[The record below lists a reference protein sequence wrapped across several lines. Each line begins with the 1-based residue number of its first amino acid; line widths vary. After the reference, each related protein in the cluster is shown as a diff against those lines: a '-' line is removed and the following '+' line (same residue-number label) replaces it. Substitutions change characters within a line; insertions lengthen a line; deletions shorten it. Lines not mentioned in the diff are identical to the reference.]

1 MRLYGGSNFRY
12 ERHLAASPST
22 LERRMAFRI
31 LVCDDEKLIRWSLS
45 EHLKKEG
52 YEVAVVE
59 DGEQA
64 LAAIEQAPPDALVVD
79 LKMPKVDGMTVLRT
93 LHEAGNAFPVI
104 VITAHGALD
113 SAIEA
118 TKLGAAAYLSKPFD
132 LREVSLQLEKVLE
145 KSRLESEVRY
155 LRDRATTGYE
165 KMIGE
170 SPAMKKVFETLKR
183 LESVDAPTVLI
194 SGESGTGKDLVAQ
207 AIHARGPRKNKPYME
222 IDCASMQETLIE
234 SELFGHE
241 KGSFTDART
250 TKKGLFE
257 VAAGGVIFLD
267 EIGEMTAG
275 TQAKLLR
282 ALENRKFKRV
292 GGTVDIPLDAAVVA
306 ATNRDLK
313 AEVKSGRFREDLF
326 FRLNVVP
333 IEIPPLR
340 KRTQDIE
347 AITLALVE
355 RTAKDLG
362 RSIPGVA
369 SDALEALRTYAWPG
383 NVRELRNVVER
394 IVILKQSDEAIQ
406 LDELPDEVRVS
417 RGSTTTSGNC
427 PYELLPEGV
436 DLAAVERGLVEQ
448 ALTRAKGN
456 QTQAAKLLGISRF
469 ALRHRVD
476 RYGLGEMIK

>member
-1 MRLYGGSNFRY
+1 MNRSGTK
-12 ERHLAASPST
+12 P

-52 YEVAVVE
+52 YDVALAE

-64 LAAIEQAPPDALVVD
+64 LAAIEQAPPDALVLD
-79 LKMPKVDGMTVLRT
+79 LKMPKIDGMSVLRK
-93 LHEAGNAFPVI
+93 LYDDGNAFPVI

-155 LRDRATTGYE
+155 LRDRATSGYE

-207 AIHARGPRKNKPYME
+207 AIHSRGPRKNKPYME

-292 GGTVDIPLDAAVVA
+292 GGTVDIQLDAAVIA

-340 KRTQDIE
+340 KRTQDVE

-362 RSIPGVA
+362 RQIPGVA

-394 IVILKQSDEAIQ
+394 IVILKQHDEAIQ
-406 LDELPDEVRVS
+406 LDELPDEIRVT
-417 RGSTTTSGNC
+417 RHGSTSGGSGGFAGC
-427 PYELLPEGV
+427 PYELLPDGV

-448 ALTRAKGN
+448 ALDRCKGN
-456 QTQAAKLLGISRF
+456 QTQAAKLLSISRF
-469 ALRHRVD
+469 ALRHRID
-476 RYGLGEMIK
+476 RYGLGDKVR

>member
-1 MRLYGGSNFRY
+1 
-12 ERHLAASPST
+12 
-22 LERRMAFRI
+22 MAFHI

-52 YEVAVVE
+52 YEVTLVE

-64 LAAIEQAPPDALVVD
+64 LAAIEHAPPDALVLD
-79 LKMPKVDGMTVLRT
+79 LKMPKIDAMAVLRR
-93 LHEAGNAFPVI
+93 LHDAGNAFPVI

-118 TKLGAAAYLSKPFD
+118 TKLGASAYLSKPFD
-132 LREVSLQLEKVLE
+132 LREVSLHLEKVLE
-145 KSRLESEVRY
+145 RSRLETEVRY
-155 LRDRATTGYE
+155 LRDRATSGYG

-170 SPAMKKVFETLKR
+170 SQAMKKVFETLTR

-222 IDCASMQETLIE
+222 IDCASMQDTLIE

-292 GGTVDIPLDAAVVA
+292 GGTVDLQLDAAVVA

-313 AEVKSGRFREDLF
+313 AEIKAGRFREDLF

-340 KRTQDIE
+340 KRTQDVE
-347 AITLALVE
+347 AIALALVE

-362 RSIPGVA
+362 RTIPGVA
-369 SDALEALRTYAWPG
+369 ADALEALRTYAWPG

-394 IVILKQSDEAIQ
+394 IVILKQDNEAIQ
-406 LDELPDEVRVS
+406 LDELPDEVRIARS
-417 RGSTTTSGNC
+417 SSSTNASC

-448 ALTRAKGN
+448 ALERAQGN

-469 ALRHRVD
+469 ALRHRID
-476 RYGLGEMIK
+476 RYGLAERVK

>member
-1 MRLYGGSNFRY
+1 MPYRV
-12 ERHLAASPST
+12 
-22 LERRMAFRI
+22 

-52 YEVAVVE
+52 YDVELAE
-59 DGEQA
+59 DGQQA
-64 LAAIEQAPPDALVVD
+64 MGAIERAPPDALVLD
-79 LKMPKVDGMTVLRT
+79 MKMPNLDGMSVLRK
-93 LHEAGNAFPVI
+93 LHEEGNAFPVI

-118 TKLGAAAYLSKPFD
+118 TKLGAASYLSKPFD

-145 KSRLESEVRY
+145 KSRLETEVRY
-155 LRDRATTGYE
+155 LRDRATSGYE
-165 KMIGE
+165 RMIGE
-170 SPAMKKVFETLKR
+170 SPAMKKVFDTLKR
-183 LESVDAPTVLI
+183 LEMVDTPTVLI
-194 SGESGTGKDLVAQ
+194 TGESGTGKDLVAQ
-207 AIHARGPRKNKPYME
+207 AIHARGPRRNRPYME
-222 IDCASMQETLIE
+222 IDCAAMPETLIE

-267 EIGEMTAG
+267 EIGEMTNG

-282 ALENRKFKRV
+282 ALENRKFRRV
-292 GGTVDIPLDAAVVA
+292 GGTVDIQLDAAVIA

-313 AEVKSGRFREDLF
+313 ADVKAGRFREDLF

-340 KRTQDIE
+340 KRAQDVE

-355 RTAKDLG
+355 RTARELG
-362 RSIPGVA
+362 RQIAGVTGE
-369 SDALEALRTYAWPG
+369 ALEALRAYPWPG

-394 IVILKQSDEAIQ
+394 VVILKQDDEP
-406 LDELPDEVRVS
+406 LHLEELPDEVRVA
-417 RGSTTTSGNC
+417 RQRTVGGC
-427 PYELLPEGV
+427 PYELPPDGV
-436 DLAAVERGLVEQ
+436 DLAAVEKGLVEQ
-448 ALTRAKGN
+448 ALERSNGN

-476 RYGLGEMIK
+476 RYALQDRVR

>member
-1 MRLYGGSNFRY
+1 MDR
-12 ERHLAASPST
+12 PT

-52 YEVAVVE
+52 YDVATVE
-59 DGEQA
+59 DGAQA
-64 LAAIEQAPPDALVVD
+64 LAAIESHPPDALVLD
-79 LKMPKVDGMTVLRT
+79 MKMPKIDGMSVLRR
-93 LHEAGNAFPVI
+93 LHDDGNAFPVI

-145 KSRLESEVRY
+145 RSRLETEVRY
-155 LRDRATTGYE
+155 LRDRATSGYE

-183 LESVDAPTVLI
+183 LESVDTPTVLI
-194 SGESGTGKDLVAQ
+194 SGESGTGKELVAQ

-267 EIGEMTAG
+267 EIAEMRGG

-292 GGTVDIPLDAAVVA
+292 GGTGDIQLDAAVIA

-313 AEVKSGRFREDLF
+313 AEVKAGRFREDLF

-340 KRTQDIE
+340 KRTQDVE

-362 RSIPGVA
+362 RQIPGVA
-369 SDALEALRTYAWPG
+369 ADALEALRTYAWPG

-394 IVILKQSDEAIQ
+394 IVILKQEDEAIQ
-406 LDELPDEVRVS
+406 LDELPDEIRVS
-417 RGSTTTSGNC
+417 RTAAGTGSC

-448 ALTRAKGN
+448 ALHRCKWN
-456 QTQAAKLLGISRF
+456 QTQAAKLLGVSRF
-469 ALRHRVD
+469 ALRHRID
-476 RYGLGEMIK
+476 KYGIADKLK